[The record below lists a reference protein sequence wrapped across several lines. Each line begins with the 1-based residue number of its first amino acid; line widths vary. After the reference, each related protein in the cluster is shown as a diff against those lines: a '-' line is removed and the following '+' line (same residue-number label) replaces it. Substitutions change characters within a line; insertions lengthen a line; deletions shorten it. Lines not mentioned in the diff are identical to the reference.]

1 MGDNGAEE
9 GVGDDDIDGCHLNTY
24 YVPDMVLDAD
34 VHQTVEQNSPPEDP
48 GSSTGAVTH
57 QLCYLGRLLNLSVPW
72 RPRLSRE
79 LMIRQESS
87 ASGGCREDPR

>member
-24 YVPDMVLDAD
+24 CVPDMVLDAD

-48 GSSTGAVTH
+48 GSSTGTVTH